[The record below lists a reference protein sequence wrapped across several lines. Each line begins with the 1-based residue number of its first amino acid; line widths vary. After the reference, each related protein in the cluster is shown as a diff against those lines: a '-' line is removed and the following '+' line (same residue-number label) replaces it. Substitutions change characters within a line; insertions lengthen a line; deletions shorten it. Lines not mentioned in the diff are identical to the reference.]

1 MTMSRAIELW
11 LDDEADDALAVLCST
26 GLTEAD
32 AIRTAIIEAAA
43 HAKIHPLVNDPS
55 ALERALD
62 KSHDVIAEILTTH
75 RPPR

>member
-1 MTMSRAIELW
+1 MSRAIELW
-11 LDDEADDALAVLCST
+11 LDDETDEALSLLCAT
-26 GLTEAD
+26 GTSEAD
-32 AIRTAIIEAAA
+32 AIRTAVIEAAA
-43 HAKIHPLVNDPS
+43 HADMHPLVNDPV